1 MSKSLKNDFWNNYM
15 WLSELR
21 KYKILIIAFI
31 TIHNGN
37 CCGYLSTAI
46 NYYYPVAI
54 VLGATIPAHI
64 RDTLWRCYINLKS
77 VISIKI
83 DNGMDWERIRLVHY
97 LLSFLLSYW
106 QINMFA
112 NVKCLQGMPHVL
124 MFLYHI
130 CTGELKMGF
139 EIVLDLYLSLET
151 GGRLQ

>member
-83 DNGMDWERIRLVHY
+83 DNGIE
-97 LLSFLLSYW
+97 S
-106 QINMFA
+106 
-112 NVKCLQGMPHVL
+112 
-124 MFLYHI
+124 
-130 CTGELKMGF
+130 
-139 EIVLDLYLSLET
+139 VLDLLTIFFLSLVLANKYVRQCKMFT
-151 GGRLQ
+151 GDASCFDVFISHLYRWTENGFWDRIGLVSIFGDWWPLTIP